1 VGRRFAVH
9 AGPHRQALIAA
20 ALVLACGGA
29 TAAPKGK
36 AAKVQFEAGVAAYKA
51 NDYPGASVAFGK
63 SFALEPDVE
72 TLFAWAQ
79 AERKQS
85 HCDKASELYVK
96 LLAMKL
102 PAANKAV
109 VKGQLDECKRIIA
122 DEKATEDAAMK
133 ARAADDAK
141 AVADA
146 TVAADAKAAEQ
157 AKAASNA
164 KHQPDE
170 RAAESRSASLPP
182 EPVTETTQPW
192 FKDPL
197 GDTLVGVGMIG
208 VGIGTVM
215 LISSH
220 SAAQDSSSA
229 PTIDAFKVLDDKA
242 KSRGTIGLV
251 AGAGGAA
258 LIVAGVIR
266 YATRSTGSEHATVTG
281 WLDGHAGGGLAV
293 TGGF

>member
-20 ALVLACGGA
+20 ALVLACGAA

-36 AAKVQFEAGVAAYKA
+36 AAKVQFDAGVAAYKA
-51 NDYPGASVAFGK
+51 NDYPGASASFGK
-63 SFALEPDVE
+63 SFALEGDVE

-109 VKGQLDECKRIIA
+109 VKDQLDECKRIIA
-122 DEKATEDAAMK
+122 DEKTTEDAAMK
-133 ARAADDAK
+133 ARAAEDAK

-146 TVAADAKAAEQ
+146 KATADAKPTD
-157 AKAASNA
+157 AKPPRDD
-164 KHQPDE
+164 H
-170 RAAESRSASLPP
+170 AAESPPIQPLPP
-182 EPVTETTQPW
+182 EPVAETTKPW

-197 GDTLVGVGMIG
+197 GDTLVGLGLIG
-208 VGIGTVM
+208 VGLGTVM

-220 SAAQDSSSA
+220 SAAQDSTSA
-229 PTIDAFKVLDDKA
+229 PNIDAFKALDDKA

-251 AGAGGAA
+251 AGVGGAA

-266 YATRSTGSEHATVTG
+266 YATRSTTSEHATVTG
-281 WLDGHAGGGLAV
+281 WLDGHAGGGLAI

>member
-20 ALVLACGGA
+20 ALVLACGAA
-29 TAAPKGK
+29 TAAPKSR

-51 NDYPGASVAFGK
+51 SDYAGASAAFGK
-63 SFALEPDVE
+63 SFALEGDVE

-102 PAANKAV
+102 PAANKSV

-122 DEKATEDAAMK
+122 DEKATEQAAIK
-133 ARAADDAK
+133 ARAAEDAR
-141 AVADA
+141 A
-146 TVAADAKAAEQ
+146 AADAKAARPPQ
-157 AKAASNA
+157 DDHPIAA
-164 KHQPDE
+164 PV
-170 RAAESRSASLPP
+170 P
-182 EPVTETTQPW
+182 EPMPAPVLEPAPATSKPW
-192 FKDPL
+192 FEDPL
-197 GDTLVGVGMIG
+197 GDTLVGLGVIG
-208 VGIGTVM
+208 VGLGTVM
-215 LISSH
+215 LL
-220 SAAQDSSSA
+220 SANSAQHDSASA
-229 PTIDAFKVLDDKA
+229 PNVEAFKILDDRA

-251 AGAGGAA
+251 AGVGGAA
-258 LIVAGVIR
+258 LIVAGVVR
-266 YATRSTGSEHATVTG
+266 YATRSSSEHATVTG
-281 WLDGHAGGGLAV
+281 WLDGNAGGGLAI

>member
-1 VGRRFAVH
+1 MGRRFAVH

-20 ALVLACGGA
+20 ALVLACGAA

-109 VKGQLDECKRIIA
+109 VKGQLDECKRILA
-122 DEKATEDAAMK
+122 DEKATEDAA
-133 ARAADDAK
+133 ARAAQAANAK
-141 AVADA
+141 AAE
-146 TVAADAKAAEQ
+146 DAKAAEE
-157 AKAASNA
+157 AKAAANA

-170 RAAESRSASLPP
+170 RAAESRPASVQPLPP

-197 GDTLVGVGMIG
+197 GDTLVGLGVIG

-215 LISSH
+215 LIASH

-281 WLDGHAGGGLAV
+281 WLDGHAGGGLAI